1 MGGELHDGV
10 VAFRPLTPGREQIV
24 LGKIPVGEIGPVH
37 DPRSLYSTCFR
48 IDLPF
53 LSSRAWQ
60 PARDVDDARRQ
71 VLDKINHWLLAAGL
85 TPAGPS
91 DDASDAAA
99 VCCWPARPAREKKT

>member
-10 VAFRPLTPGREQIV
+10 VEFVPLTPGRETIK
-24 LGKIPVGEIGPVH
+24 LGRLPIGEIGPVH

-60 PARDVDDARRQ
+60 PARDIEDARAQ

-85 TPAGPS
+85 TPAGGG
-91 DDASDAAA
+91 DEEAGAAA
-99 VCCWPARPAREKKT
+99 CCRPARPIREKKS